1 MFKSKNTCK
10 AEPPPLP
17 PDGFVT
23 RKLKLTTV
31 SSFAFKL
38 KIFCCIPDKD
48 ISKQIPHPRHQS
60 EKFLI

>member
-10 AEPPPLP
+10 AEPPP

-48 ISKQIPHPRHQS
+48 ISKHSQI
-60 EKFLI
+60 LY